1 MPQYTAAQLRN
12 AWKPVMSRLGFR
24 VEHSV
29 FVKSCGAIKHLVV
42 FQRCESSR
50 DVLVKLFVSVID
62 PFESDEALKDRVCFH
77 AYLHHNGARF
87 ASTHWDETELAARAA
102 LFERFG
108 PPFFEQFQSV
118 GNLIAIIEAA
128 QTEFQSPEAHLR
140 GPVPEPTDPIARE
153 FLSSLP
159 VRRPRPIPA
168 NEELLAL
175 LHWHNG
181 DIGRAVEHV
190 RRYLELLPE
199 DVGMRARLRAMTRPV
214 M

>member
-1 MPQYTAAQLRN
+1 MAQYTAAQLRN

-24 VEHSV
+24 VDHSV
-29 FVKSCGAIKHLVV
+29 FAKGFGAIKQSVV
-42 FQRCESSR
+42 FQRRQSSR
-50 DVLVKLFVSVID
+50 DVLVNLFVSVID
-62 PFESDEALKDRVCFH
+62 PFEADEALKDRVCLH

-87 ASTHWDETELAARAA
+87 ASTQWDENELAGNAA
-102 LFERFG
+102 VFERFG
-108 PPFFEQFQSV
+108 PPFFEQFQSIR
-118 GNLIAIIEAA
+118 NLKAIVEAA
-128 QTEFQSPEAHLR
+128 SAQFQMPEAYLR
-140 GPVPEPTDPIARE
+140 GQIPEPTDPVARE

-159 VRRPRPIPA
+159 VRRPGPIPA

-181 DIGRAVEHV
+181 DISRAVEHV

-199 DVGMRARLRAMTRPV
+199 NERMRARLTAMTRPV